1 MTTLQKKNV
10 LTFSNV
16 AKYGFLPVASVALAP
31 SAFAADGTGIDVT
44 SIVSTFKTDITT
56 AVSAVGMALLA
67 VAGVAIVFKWVKA
80 SFFS

>member
-1 MTTLQKKNV
+1 MNKDVTTKTDLLKNTIIAVVATGV
-10 LTFSNV
+10 LT
-16 AKYGFLPVASVALAP
+16 
-31 SAFAADGTGIDVT
+31 TGAHAESTIDVST
-44 SIVSTFKTDITT
+44 IVNTFKTDITT

>member
-1 MTTLQKKNV
+1 MKDVKQKLSNLNKFVLVAVSTGLVTTG
-10 LTFSNV
+10 
-16 AKYGFLPVASVALAP
+16 AHAE
-31 SAFAADGTGIDVT
+31 GTGIDVT

>member
-10 LTFSNV
+10 LTASNV
-16 AKYGFLPVASVALAP
+16 AKYGLLPVASVALAP
-31 SAFAADGTGIDVT
+31 AAFAAEGATIDVST
-44 SIVSTFKTDITT
+44 IVNGFKTDITT

>member
-1 MTTLQKKNV
+1 MTTTQNKKV
-10 LTFSNV
+10 LTVSNV
-16 AKYGFLPVASVALAP
+16 TKYGLLPVASVALAP
-31 SAFAADGTGIDVT
+31 SAFAEGTGIDVT
-44 SIVSTFKTDITT
+44 SIVTSFKTDITT